1 MVIKETINVS
11 DNRLLDGLVPVVR
24 IMSQVEVIPKEEDVI
39 EGTESS
45 SVTTESFKLTNKS
58 RKFSLSS
65 LSENKE
71 VVF

>member
-39 EGTESS
+39 EEPRTWQRLQRAWWLALEWNGCCIAYTSKCIY
-45 SVTTESFKLTNKS
+45 V
-58 RKFSLSS
+58 
-65 LSENKE
+65 
-71 VVF
+71 

>member
-39 EGTESS
+39 EEPRT
-45 SVTTESFKLTNKS
+45 
-58 RKFSLSS
+58 
-65 LSENKE
+65 
-71 VVF
+71 